1 MTTQFGDSLRFQ
13 GERWALLA
21 TRGNA
26 IFDPKQHGM
35 NPVRHSTACHR
46 GYWCEF
52 ECADNALLLRKLAI
66 SLTPVHSKA
75 VVEPPEFA
83 GVKALTQQE
92 VGVLIFNEYLYAD
105 LNFTIKADLRL
116 LIATDLIRSLDPG
129 YGGNGLPWQFRRL
142 MDLKIEKGCLAS
154 TEDLSRRVQEM
165 RKRVMGGFGARREK
179 HKATHD
185 LCRAFDAEFPFWA
198 SKPAEQAT

>member
-1 MTTQFGDSLRFQ
+1 MTTQVGDSLRFQ
-13 GERWALLA
+13 GEQWGLLA
-21 TRGNA
+21 TRGDT
-26 IFDPKQHGM
+26 IFDPKQYGM
-35 NPVRHSTACHR
+35 NPVCHSTACHR

-52 ECADNALLLRKLAI
+52 ECDASGLSLRKLAI
-66 SLTPVHSKA
+66 SLTPVRSKTA
-75 VVEPPEFA
+75 VEPPVFA

-92 VGVLIFNEYLYAD
+92 VGELIFNEYMYED

-116 LIATDLIRSLDPG
+116 LIAKDFIRSLDLG
-129 YGGNGLPWQFRRL
+129 YGGTALPWQCRRL
-142 MDLKIEKGCLAS
+142 MDLKIEKGCLTS

-185 LCRAFDAEFPFWA
+185 LCRAFDVEFPFWA
-198 SKPAEQAT
+198 SKPAEQAM